1 MNIPELPDSD
11 FRVEPAD
18 YRTDFQDLRHVRETV
33 FVHEQNVPLDM
44 EWDDLDPQCHH
55 VVARD
60 SQNRPIGTGRLT
72 PEHKI
77 GRMAVLKE
85 WRGKGVGDAL
95 LRELIEKARQL
106 GWAEVSLHAQVSA
119 EGFYA
124 KFGFQPY
131 GERFD
136 EAGIEHQSMRLG
148 LAPLPPS
155 QRAPARARGPSGR
168 PVEFDKVEAVIEA
181 VRILAV
187 DARRDLVV
195 YTRDLEHAVFAQP
208 AVVEAFKQFAISG
221 RAGTVRILIQNPGL
235 VQNQPHPMLALA
247 QRLSSAFQFRTPQDP
262 EDLQYPSVY
271 VANDRDGYLFRLLG
285 SRFDGEWCEA
295 LPARNRQ
302 LLDHFQRVWE
312 CCRPCTEF
320 RTLGI

>member
-1 MNIPELPDSD
+1 MSVSDLPDSD

-18 YRTDFQDLRHVRETV
+18 YRADFQDLRHVRETV
-33 FVHEQNVPLDM
+33 FVLEQQVPLEM
-44 EWDDLDPQCHH
+44 EWDELDPDCHH

-60 SQNRPIGTGRLT
+60 ASNQPIGTGRLT

-119 EGFYA
+119 MGFYE
-124 KFGFQPY
+124 KFGFQPK

-136 EAGIEHQSMRLG
+136 EAGIEHQAMWLE
-148 LAPLPPS
+148 LAPLSPS
-155 QRAPARARGPSGR
+155 TRAPAPARGPSGR
-168 PVEFDKVEAVIEA
+168 PIEFDTLEAAAEA
-181 VRILAV
+181 VRLLAI

-195 YTRDLEHAVFAQP
+195 YTRDLEHALFARP
-208 AVVEAFKQFAISG
+208 EVVEAFKQFAISG
-221 RAGTVRILIQNPGL
+221 RGGSVRILVQNPL
-235 VQNQPHPMLALA
+235 MVQAQPHPMLALA
-247 QRLSSAFQFRTPQDP
+247 QRLSSVFQLRTPQDP

-312 CCRPCTEF
+312 RCRPCSEF
-320 RTLGI
+320 RALGF

>member
-1 MNIPELPDSD
+1 MNDPDLPDSE

-18 YRTDFQDLRHVRETV
+18 YQADFQDLRHVRETV
-33 FVHEQNVPLDM
+33 FVVEQNVPLDM
-44 EWDDLDPQCHH
+44 EWDELDPQCHH
-55 VVARD
+55 VIARD

-85 WRGKGVGDAL
+85 WRGKGVGEAL
-95 LRELIEKARQL
+95 LRELIVKARQL

-119 EGFYA
+119 EGFYG
-124 KFGFQPY
+124 KFGFQPV

-136 EAGIEHQSMRLG
+136 EAGIEHQSMRLE
-148 LAPLPPS
+148 LAPWPPS
-155 QRAPARARGPSGR
+155 QRAPAPARGPSGR
-168 PVEFDKVEAVIEA
+168 PIEFDKVETVIDA
-181 VRILAV
+181 VRILAI

-195 YTRDLEHAVFAQP
+195 YTRDLEHAVFAQA

-221 RAGTVRILIQNPGL
+221 RGGTVRILVQNPTV
-235 VQNQPHPMLALA
+235 VQSQPHPMLALA
-247 QRLSSAFQFRTPQDP
+247 QRLTSAFQFRTPQDP

-302 LLDHFQRVWE
+302 LLEHFQRVWE
-312 CCRPCTEF
+312 RCRPCTEF
-320 RTLGI
+320 RALGI